1 MELRHLRY
9 AVAVAEELH
18 FGRAAARLNISQP
31 PLSQQIKQ
39 LEEELGIQLFR
50 RTKRQVQLTEPG
62 ALFVADARIALAQ
75 AAYAATIGDRVKQGV
90 RGRLTIGMVT
100 PADSIVFQRILRRF
114 GSAHPEIRIVLRSMT
129 TADQLDALRDG
140 RLQLGFTSSPIE
152 DKSLDFLT
160 VLRQPLAVAMPEGHR
175 LAKRRR
181 VSWRALALEP
191 HILFPR
197 HVSPGHYDLIAA
209 ACLARGVAL
218 NVVHEVDNTYTAFAM
233 VAAGLGVSIVPAF
246 AREALRSGIL
256 IQDLEPPVPFVE
268 LRLAYRAG
276 ARPHVIDLFVTTVKN
291 IMMETRKPSS
301 GSER

>member
-175 LAKRRR
+175 LAGVCRGERWLWNR
-181 VSWRALALEP
+181 IFCFRATLAL
-191 HILFPR
+191 
-197 HVSPGHYDLIAA
+197 
-209 ACLARGVAL
+209 
-218 NVVHEVDNTYTAFAM
+218 
-233 VAAGLGVSIVPAF
+233 
-246 AREALRSGIL
+246 
-256 IQDLEPPVPFVE
+256 
-268 LRLAYRAG
+268 
-276 ARPHVIDLFVTTVKN
+276 VTT
-291 IMMETRKPSS
+291 T
-301 GSER
+301 

>member
-90 RGRLTIGMVT
+90 RGRLTIG
-100 PADSIVFQRILRRF
+100 
-114 GSAHPEIRIVLRSMT
+114 MT

-276 ARPHVIDLFVTTVKN
+276 VRPHVIDLFVTTVKN